1 MLELNKLIR
10 LNFESILNKSLI
22 NENLSFDYFSN
33 LIYNN
38 FITDIELSESSMSSE
53 LYYYIINNAI
63 NDLKN
68 HKKVLEKF
76 RHCLLY
82 NLLYNPNKLK
92 LFLKG

>member
-38 FITDIELSESSMSSE
+38 FITDIKLSESSMSSE
-53 LYYYIINNAI
+53 LYYYIIDNAI

-68 HKKVLEKF
+68 HKSEI
-76 RHCLLY
+76 
-82 NLLYNPNKLK
+82 
-92 LFLKG
+92 

>member
-38 FITDIELSESSMSSE
+38 FITDIKLSESSMSSE
-53 LYYYIINNAI
+53 LYYYII
-63 NDLKN
+63 DFKRWKCYECRL
-68 HKKVLEKF
+68 
-76 RHCLLY
+76 
-82 NLLYNPNKLK
+82 
-92 LFLKG
+92 